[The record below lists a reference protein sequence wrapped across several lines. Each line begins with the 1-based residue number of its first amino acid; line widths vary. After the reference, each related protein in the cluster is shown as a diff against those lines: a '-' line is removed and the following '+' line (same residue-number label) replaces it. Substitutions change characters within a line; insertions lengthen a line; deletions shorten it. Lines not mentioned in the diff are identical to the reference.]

1 MTDCGGLRLAG
12 PGLLVRGQDHDHVPA
27 VLLGRALHESQFG
40 DIGGQPLQQPEPQFG
55 TGLLPTAEHDRDLD
69 LVPGLEEPNDVTLL
83 GLVVVRVDLRPEL
96 HFLDDRQDLV
106 PAGLPGL
113 LRALV
118 LELSVVH
125 ELADGWAGVRGDL
138 DQIEIGFLRQSQ
150 GFADRDN
157 ADLLTLGSDEANLG
171 NADPVVNAW
180 FDAD

>member
-1 MTDCGGLRLAG
+1 MRC
-12 PGLLVRGQDHDHVPA
+12 QDHDHVAA
-27 VLLGRALHESQFG
+27 VLLGRALHEPELG
-40 DIGGQPLQQPEPQFG
+40 DIGGEPLQQPEPELG
-55 TGLLPTAEHDRDLD
+55 TGLLPTAEHDGDLD
-69 LVPGLEEPNDVTLL
+69 LVPSLEEANDVTLF
-83 GLVVVRVDLRPEL
+83 GLVVVRIDLRPEL
-96 HFLDDRQDLV
+96 HFFDDRQDLV
-106 PAGLPGL
+106 APGLPGL

-180 FDAD
+180 LDAD